1 MSEQQRLLSARK
13 VIELLAVSERTFY
26 RLKHD
31 PGFPKPIRIRRCI
44 RYRLEDV
51 EKFIQSHQRAR

>member
-1 MSEQQRLLSARK
+1 MSEQQRLLTARQ
-13 VIELLAVSERTFY
+13 VMGLLAVSERTFY

-31 PGFPKPIRIRRCI
+31 PGFPKPVRIRRCI

-51 EKFIQSHQRAR
+51 EKFIQHHQRAR